1 MNLHRLTITINGEKD
16 RFFCK
21 DIVSF
26 LSAIDAQYGTLA
38 DSGMEHLIKDK
49 IEIEEENGRCWWSPN
64 GSERVYKVM
73 NDFRKNRK

>member
-1 MNLHRLTITINGEKD
+1 MNLHRLTVTINGEKEILIV
-16 RFFCK
+16 K

-26 LSAIDAQYGTLA
+26 LSAIDTQNGTLA
-38 DSGMEHLIKDK
+38 DSGMEHLMKDK
-49 IEIEEENGRCWWSPN
+49 TEIEEDNGECWWSQN